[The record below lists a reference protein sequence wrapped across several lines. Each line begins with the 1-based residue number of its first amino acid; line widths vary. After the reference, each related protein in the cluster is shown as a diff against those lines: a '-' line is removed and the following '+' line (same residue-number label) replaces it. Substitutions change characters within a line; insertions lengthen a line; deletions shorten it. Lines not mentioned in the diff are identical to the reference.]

1 MIRASAIET
10 MSPEQAVLDACSRL
24 FRREDAVA
32 DVLVR
37 RLHGPIEV
45 APHMH
50 REGVQFVLLRRC
62 GGRVC
67 VQGNWLGVSGTT
79 LLVSYPGDRHGYEL
93 KPSSARSEMVVVKLA
108 MDPHWPAARHRP
120 WPDIVASGEESPR
133 LTDAIDRLQRDVRP
147 VGPSVPLWVADAAGV
162 LCAWPRTDQPGIT
175 QAHSEDED
183 PAIQAALSLI
193 EEHPEAPPSLAQMAS
208 VAHLSPRQFTRRFE
222 RAVGRTPHAYVNER
236 RIERAKALLFDDR
249 VSGEQVARALGFSSQ
264 ATFTR
269 WFRQHTGR
277 TPMQYRTDPGVL

>member
-1 MIRASAIET
+1 
-10 MSPEQAVLDACSRL
+10 MSVEQAVLDTCSRL
-24 FRREDAVA
+24 FRLEHPVT

-45 APHMH
+45 APHSH
-50 REGVQFVLLRRC
+50 REGGQFVLLRAC
-62 GGRVC
+62 GGRVYA
-67 VQGNWLGVSGTT
+67 QGGWRGVSGTT
-79 LLVSYPGDRHGYEL
+79 LLVSYPEDRHGYEL
-93 KPSSARSEMVVVKLA
+93 RPSSAKSEMVVIKLA
-108 MDPHWPAARHRP
+108 MSAHWPSVRQRP
-120 WPDIVASGEESPR
+120 WPEMVASGEISPR
-133 LTDAIDRLQRDVRP
+133 LADAIDRLQRDVRP
-147 VGPSVPLWVADAAGV
+147 VGPSIPLWVADAAAV
-162 LCAWPRTDQPGIT
+162 LCAWPRTDQPGVAQVI
-175 QAHSEDED
+175 SEDED

-193 EEHPEAPPSLAQMAS
+193 EEQPDAPPSLAEMAS
-208 VAHLSPRQFTRRFE
+208 VAHLSARQFTRRFE

-249 VSGEQVARALGFSSQ
+249 ISGEQVARALGFSSQ